1 MKPEYNPRN
10 ILRVVSTPLLQEY
23 FDGRGLLTDFAWDQ
37 FNVESLYD
45 LWMALPAAER
55 NGVSVDFQNAFNL
68 TSRQGIK
75 TILEAGRSQ
84 GIDLLPAIGTGRASV
99 DKVFRVLLDQPEV
112 FRIATNFAWADSL
125 KRYWYRRHDLPQVAP
140 DLSPEARGELRLAIS
155 ARYMRDEGRGE
166 FCEIEVYPRGDAH
179 YFMVYLADHP
189 SAVVCFENS
198 NQLKRSLQQR
208 AFDVVFRF
216 EGASGSLELYAEGS
230 GELRQ
235 ALAEMFVRCILRQE
249 VALDTAPRPVFAL
262 ELLKDPGFG
271 FKIEPSDGIKSMC
284 VRSIRLGADGSDGGR
299 ITFTAPPRSKGYRLH
314 RFIDRGLNATNYPL
328 ADLKVE
334 HVTIQ
339 AQMLQGNPRPASFTF
354 NLTSNNSCNLKD
366 TPEHNKIRE
375 CLRRSEIICG

>member
-10 ILRVVSTPLLQEY
+10 ILRVVSTPLLQEC
-23 FDGRGLLTDFAWDQ
+23 FDGRGLLTDFDWDQ
-37 FNVESLYD
+37 FSVESLYD
-45 LWMALPAAER
+45 LWMALPAADR
-55 NGVSVDFQNAFNL
+55 NAVSVDFQNAFNL

-84 GIDLLPAIGTGRASV
+84 GIDLLPAIGTGRAIV

-112 FRIATNFAWADSL
+112 FRIAANFAWADNL
-125 KRYWYRRHDLPQVAP
+125 KRYWYRRHDLPQVPP
-140 DLSPEARGELRLAIS
+140 DLGPEAREALRLAIS
-155 ARYMRDEGRGE
+155 ARYMRDEGRGG

-230 GELRQ
+230 AELRQ
-235 ALAEMFVRCILRQE
+235 ALAEMFVRCILRQDM
-249 VALDTAPRPVFAL
+249 VFDKAPAPVFAL
-262 ELLKDPGFG
+262 DRLKDPDFR
-271 FKIEPSDGIKSMC
+271 FRIDPADGIKAMRLRSM
-284 VRSIRLGADGSDGGR
+284 RLGADGSDGGR
-299 ITFTAPPRSKGYRLH
+299 ITFTAPPRSKDYRLH

-339 AQMLQGNPRPASFTF
+339 AQMLQGNPRPTSVTF
-354 NLTSNNSCNLKD
+354 NLSSSNSCNLKD

-375 CLRRSEIICG
+375 CLTRSEILCG

>member
-23 FDGRGLLTDFAWDQ
+23 FDLRGLLTGFDWDQ
-37 FNVESLYD
+37 FSVESLYD
-45 LWMALPAAER
+45 VWMALPAADR
-55 NGVSVDFQNAFNL
+55 NAVSVDFQNAFNL

-112 FRIATNFAWADSL
+112 FRIATNFAWADNL
-125 KRYWYRRHDLPQVAP
+125 KRYWYRRHDLPQVPP
-140 DLSPEARGELRLAIS
+140 DLSPEAREALRLAIS

-189 SAVVCFENS
+189 SSVICFENS

-216 EGASGSLELYAEGS
+216 EGTSGSLELYAEGS
-230 GELRQ
+230 AELRQ
-235 ALAEMFVRCILRQE
+235 ALAEMFVRCVLRQDM
-249 VALDTAPRPVFAL
+249 ALDKVPAPVFAL
-262 ELLKDPGFG
+262 DRLKDPDFR
-271 FKIEPSDGIKSMC
+271 FKIDPADGIKAMRLRSM
-284 VRSIRLGADGSDGGR
+284 RLGANGSDGGR
-299 ITFTAPPRSKGYRLH
+299 ITFTAPPRSKDYRLH

-334 HVTIQ
+334 CVTIQ
-339 AQMLQGNPRPASFTF
+339 AQMLRGNPRPTSVTF
-354 NLTSNNSCNLKD
+354 NLTSSNSCNLKD

-375 CLRRSEIICG
+375 CLKRSEILCG

>member
-1 MKPEYNPRN
+1 MKLEYNPRN
-10 ILRVVSTPLLQEY
+10 FLRLVPAPLLQEY
-23 FDGRGLLTDFAWDQ
+23 FDWRQLLTAYDWDS
-37 FNVESLYD
+37 FSVDSLYD
-45 LWMALPAAER
+45 AWMALPAKER
-55 NGVSVDFQNAFNL
+55 QAISVDFQNAFAL
-68 TSRQGIK
+68 ASKHGIK
-75 TILEAGRSQ
+75 TILDAGRSK
-84 GIDLLPAIGTGRASV
+84 GMDLLPTIGKGRASV

-112 FRIATNFAWADSL
+112 FRIATHFVWADNL
-125 KRYWYRRHDLPQVAP
+125 KRYWYRRHDLPQVP
-140 DLSPEARGELRLAIS
+140 PTLSPEAREELRLAIS
-155 ARYMRDEGRGE
+155 SRYMKDEGRGE
-166 FCEIEVYPRGDAH
+166 FCDVEVYPRGDAH

-189 SAVVCFENS
+189 SAVVCFESS

-235 ALAEMFVRCILRQE
+235 GLAEMFVRCILRQE
-249 VALDTAPRPVFAL
+249 VTLDTAPRPVFAL

-271 FKIEPSDGIKSMC
+271 FKIEPSDGIKSMR

-299 ITFTAPPRSKGYRLH
+299 ITFTAPPRSKEYRLH

-328 ADLKVE
+328 KDLKVE

-375 CLRRSEIICG
+375 CLKRSEIICG

>member
-23 FDGRGLLTDFAWDQ
+23 FDLRGLLTGFDWDQ
-37 FNVESLYD
+37 FSVESLYD
-45 LWMALPAAER
+45 VWMALPAADR
-55 NGVSVDFQNAFNL
+55 NAVSVDFQNAFNL

-112 FRIATNFAWADSL
+112 FRIATNFAWADNL
-125 KRYWYRRHDLPQVAP
+125 KRYWYRRHDLPQVPP
-140 DLSPEARGELRLAIS
+140 DLSPEAREALRLAIS

-189 SAVVCFENS
+189 SSVICFENS

-216 EGASGSLELYAEGS
+216 EGTSGSLELYAEGS
-230 GELRQ
+230 AELRQ
-235 ALAEMFVRCILRQE
+235 ALAEM
-249 VALDTAPRPVFAL
+249 
-262 ELLKDPGFG
+262 
-271 FKIEPSDGIKSMC
+271 
-284 VRSIRLGADGSDGGR
+284 
-299 ITFTAPPRSKGYRLH
+299 
-314 RFIDRGLNATNYPL
+314 
-328 ADLKVE
+328 
-334 HVTIQ
+334 
-339 AQMLQGNPRPASFTF
+339 
-354 NLTSNNSCNLKD
+354 
-366 TPEHNKIRE
+366 
-375 CLRRSEIICG
+375 